1 MASDEHKKLAAL
13 IKDTHNRLREDYRK
27 YGSNEAWARHL
38 ARTDDLQ
45 NYAASMQELATNHW
59 NINNNNKQVTDKSN
73 CRIRWIKNKCHE
85 YFLNGGKDKYNER
98 EIEIMKKLN
107 LDEFNDTPEELL
119 SKNNRKGSE
128 LDKEVIKI
136 KMLDVGS
143 CYNPFADDDNL
154 DVTAIDLVP
163 ASDQVLQCDF
173 LNVDIGDKTLS
184 NDKKGIVEF
193 EKKSFDVCI
202 FSLLL
207 EYFPCPE
214 QRFRCCEKAYEL
226 LKDSG
231 LLIIITPDSKH
242 VNANAK
248 IMKSWRW
255 VLANLGFMR
264 ITYEKLQH
272 IHCICYRKCV
282 KKDTA
287 MRWITLQK
295 NISADDVLFNS
306 SGKIF
311 IPQDFQTVLTDD
323 KETDDVKIGK
333 EDLINVFDELPNL
346 CDN

>member
-1 MASDEHKKLAAL
+1 MASEEHKKLAAL
-13 IKDTHNRLREDYRK
+13 IKETHNRLREDYRK
-27 YGSNEAWARHL
+27 YGSNEAWKRHL

-45 NYAASMQELATNHW
+45 NYAVSMQQLATNHW
-59 NINNNNKQVTDKSN
+59 SINNNIKQVTDKSN
-73 CRIRWIKNKCHE
+73 CRIRWIKNRCYE
-85 YFLNGGKDKYNER
+85 YFFGGGKSKYYER
-98 EIEIMKKLN
+98 ERDIIKKLN
-107 LDEFNDTPEELL
+107 LDDLNDLPEESL
-119 SKNNRKGSE
+119 SKDNKVVNER
-128 LDKEVIKI
+128 KI

-143 CYNPFADDDNL
+143 CYNPFADDENL

-163 ASDQVLQCDF
+163 ASDQVFQCDF
-173 LNVDIGDKTLS
+173 LNVNLGDETLLS
-184 NDKKGIVEF
+184 KDNKSVIEF

-248 IMKSWRW
+248 IMKSWRY

-272 IHCICYRKCV
+272 IHCICYRRCV

-287 MRWITLQK
+287 VRWVTLQK
-295 NISADDVLFNS
+295 NLSVDDVLFNS
-306 SGKIF
+306 NGKIF
-311 IPQDFQTVLTDD
+311 IPQDFQTVCVED
-323 KETDDVKIGK
+323 KDKASNVKVAK
-333 EDLINVFDELPNL
+333 EDLADVFNELP
-346 CDN
+346 DVIDK